1 MHKYAVQYVYM
12 DQAIDN
18 EKQVL
23 YSFTTKE
30 HTYYERSIDFY
41 WAVGI
46 IGAVLATL
54 AFIFKDAL
62 FGILIIIGFFLYGYS
77 SYKRPKDVDVIVTNK
92 DITIGDDVFNIA
104 KISAYRILDIGNE
117 KDVVFLIKRSYQPRV
132 SVTLPEGI
140 ADSLKNALNQILEED
155 TTIVPH
161 VGRRFMARFKI

>member
-1 MHKYAVQYVYM
+1 M
-12 DQAIDN
+12 DN

-46 IGAVLATL
+46 IGVVLSVLAFL
-54 AFIFKDAL
+54 LKDAL
-62 FGILIIIGFFLYGYS
+62 FGVLIIIGFFLYGYS
-77 SYKRPKDVDVIVTNK
+77 SYKKPVDVDVTITNK
-92 DITIGDDVFNIA
+92 DITIGDDLFA
-104 KISAYRILDIGNE
+104 ISKVSAFRILDIGNE

-132 SVTLPEGI
+132 SVTLPDGV

>member
-1 MHKYAVQYVYM
+1 MYM
-12 DQAIDN
+12 EQTLDN

-30 HTYYERSIDFY
+30 HTHYERSIDFY

-46 IGAVLATL
+46 IGVVLAVLA
-54 AFIFKDAL
+54 FILKDAL
-62 FGILIIIGFFLYGYS
+62 FGVLIIIGFFLYGYS
-77 SYKRPKDVDVIVTNK
+77 SYKKPVDVDVVITNK
-92 DITIGDDVFNIA
+92 DITIGDDKFIIA
-104 KISAYRILDIGNE
+104 KVSAYRILDIGDE
-117 KDVVFLIKRSYQPRV
+117 KDVVFLIKRTYQPRV